1 MSDKKLLLKIK
12 NLMAEKGIN
21 QSDLAK
27 ELGITRGVVSGWF
40 RGVRNPK
47 RETIEKIANVLKVPL
62 AQLLI
67 DEEIDTSTVQ
77 PLNDITTMKLPILTT
92 VVCGKPDYCT
102 IDEQVIDDFAEVPK
116 NLFPDSD
123 FIVRCVGES
132 MLPEIPPQAY
142 CIIKKIDVPLNN
154 KNMLVKTENGYT
166 IKRIKVVD
174 GRIELHFLNPSGKK
188 ITPKEVKII
197 GKVVGT
203 YNIFVSFIISPLK
216 YVISSDYLSYNLY
229 FFRCYFLP

>member
-116 NLFPDSD
+116 KLFPDSD

-174 GRIELHFLNPSGKK
+174 GKIELHYLNPSGKK
-188 ITPKEVKII
+188 IIPKEIKII

-203 YNIFVSFIISPLK
+203 YNIF
-216 YVISSDYLSYNLY
+216 
-229 FFRCYFLP
+229 

>member
-1 MSDKKLLLKIK
+1 MNNLQTKLKHRLL
-12 NLMAEKGIN
+12 
-21 QSDLAK
+21 D
-27 ELGITRGVVSGWF
+27 LGITQKELADKMGVHKQVIANWLNGS
-40 RGVRNPK
+40 RNPK
-47 RETIEKIANVLKVPL
+47 RENIKKLCEILDLPL
-62 AQLLI
+62 SFFY
-67 DEEIDTSTVQ
+67 EEIDTSTIQ

-116 NLFPDSD
+116 KLFPDSD
-123 FIVRCVGES
+123 FIVRCIGES

-174 GRIELHFLNPSGKK
+174 GKIELHYLNPSGKK

-203 YNIFVSFIISPLK
+203 YNIF
-216 YVISSDYLSYNLY
+216 
-229 FFRCYFLP
+229 

>member
-1 MSDKKLLLKIK
+1 MTFGIKLKRLLEEK
-12 NLMAEKGIN
+12 NITQTKLAEMLDCRQSIISRWIKGI
-21 QSDLAK
+21 SA
-27 ELGITRGVVSGWF
+27 
-40 RGVRNPK
+40 NPK
-47 RETIEKIANVLKVPL
+47 KETIDKLANALNVPP
-62 AQLLI
+62 AYFV
-67 DEEIDTSTVQ
+67 EEIDTSTVQ

-116 NLFPDSD
+116 KLFPDSD
-123 FIVRCVGES
+123 FIVRCIGES

-174 GRIELHFLNPSGKK
+174 GKIELHFLNPAGKK

-203 YNIFVSFIISPLK
+203 YNIF
-216 YVISSDYLSYNLY
+216 
-229 FFRCYFLP
+229 

>member
-1 MSDKKLLLKIK
+1 MTFGKKLKRLLEERNITQTKLAEMLGCRQSIISRWIK
-12 NLMAEKGIN
+12 E
-21 QSDLAK
+21 
-27 ELGITRGVVSGWF
+27 VSA
-40 RGVRNPK
+40 NPK
-47 RETIEKIANVLKVPL
+47 KETIDKLANALNVSPTYF
-62 AQLLI
+62 I
-67 DEEIDTSTVQ
+67 EEIDTSTVQ
-77 PLNDITTMKLPILTT
+77 PLNDLTTMKLPILTT

-116 NLFPDSD
+116 KLFPDSD
-123 FIVRCVGES
+123 FIVRCIGES

-174 GRIELHFLNPSGKK
+174 GKIELHYLNPSGKK
-188 ITPKEVKII
+188 IIPKEVKII

-203 YNIFVSFIISPLK
+203 YNIF
-216 YVISSDYLSYNLY
+216 
-229 FFRCYFLP
+229 

>member
-12 NLMAEKGIN
+12 NLMAERNIN

-116 NLFPDSD
+116 KLFPDSD
-123 FIVRCVGES
+123 FIVRCIGES

-174 GRIELHFLNPSGKK
+174 GKIELHYLNPSGKK

-203 YNIFVSFIISPLK
+203 YNIF
-216 YVISSDYLSYNLY
+216 
-229 FFRCYFLP
+229 

>member
-1 MSDKKLLLKIK
+1 MTFGKKLKRLLEERNITQTK
-12 NLMAEKGIN
+12 LAEMLNCK
-21 QSDLAK
+21 QSIISRWVK
-27 ELGITRGVVSGWF
+27 EISA
-40 RGVRNPK
+40 NPK
-47 RETIEKIANVLKVPL
+47 KETIDKLANALNVPPSYF
-62 AQLLI
+62 I
-67 DEEIDTSTVQ
+67 EEIDTSTVQ

-102 IDEQVIDDFAEVPK
+102 IDEQIIDDFAEVPK
-116 NLFPDSD
+116 KLFPDSD

-132 MLPEIPPQAY
+132 MLPEISPQAY

-174 GRIELHFLNPSGKK
+174 GKIELHYLNPSGKK
-188 ITPKEVKII
+188 IIPKEIKII

-203 YNIFVSFIISPLK
+203 YNIF
-216 YVISSDYLSYNLY
+216 
-229 FFRCYFLP
+229 

>member
-1 MSDKKLLLKIK
+1 MNNLQTKLKHRLL
-12 NLMAEKGIN
+12 
-21 QSDLAK
+21 D
-27 ELGITRGVVSGWF
+27 LGITQKELADKMGVHKQVIANWLNGS
-40 RGVRNPK
+40 RNPK
-47 RETIEKIANVLKVPL
+47 RENIKKLCEILDLPL
-62 AQLLI
+62 SFFY
-67 DEEIDTSTVQ
+67 EEIDTSTVQ
-77 PLNDITTMKLPILTT
+77 PLNDKTTTKLPILTT

-116 NLFPDSD
+116 KLFPDSD

-166 IKRIKVVD
+166 IKRIKIVD
-174 GRIELHFLNPSGKK
+174 GKIELHYLNPSGKK

-203 YNIFVSFIISPLK
+203 YNIF
-216 YVISSDYLSYNLY
+216 
-229 FFRCYFLP
+229 

>member
-1 MSDKKLLLKIK
+1 MTFGKKLKRLLEERNITQTK
-12 NLMAEKGIN
+12 LAEMLNCKQSIISRWVKGI
-21 QSDLAK
+21 SA
-27 ELGITRGVVSGWF
+27 
-40 RGVRNPK
+40 NPK
-47 RETIEKIANVLKVPL
+47 KETIDKLANALNVPPTYF
-62 AQLLI
+62 I
-67 DEEIDTSTVQ
+67 EEIDTSTVQ
-77 PLNDITTMKLPILTT
+77 PLNDTTTMKLPILTT

-116 NLFPDSD
+116 KLFPDSD
-123 FIVRCVGES
+123 FIVRCIGES

-174 GRIELHFLNPSGKK
+174 GKIELHFLNPSGKK

-203 YNIFVSFIISPLK
+203 YNIF
-216 YVISSDYLSYNLY
+216 
-229 FFRCYFLP
+229 

>member
-1 MSDKKLLLKIK
+1 MQNKKLFLKIK
-12 NLMAEKGIN
+12 NLMIEKKIN

-47 RETIEKIANVLKVPL
+47 KETIERIANVLKVPL
-62 AQLLI
+62 SQLLI

-77 PLNDITTMKLPILTT
+77 PLNDLTTMKLPILTT

-116 NLFPDSD
+116 KLFPDSD
-123 FIVRCVGES
+123 FIVRCIGES
-132 MLPEIPPQAY
+132 MLPEISPQAY

-174 GRIELHFLNPSGKK
+174 GKIELHFLNPSGKK

-203 YNIFVSFIISPLK
+203 YNIF
-216 YVISSDYLSYNLY
+216 
-229 FFRCYFLP
+229 

>member
-1 MSDKKLLLKIK
+1 MNNLQTKLKHRLL
-12 NLMAEKGIN
+12 
-21 QSDLAK
+21 D
-27 ELGITRGVVSGWF
+27 LGITQKDLADKMGVHKQVIANWLNGS
-40 RGVRNPK
+40 RNPK
-47 RETIEKIANVLKVPL
+47 RENIKKLC
-62 AQLLI
+62 
-67 DEEIDTSTVQ
+67 EILDLPMSFFYEDVDTSTVQ
-77 PLNDITTMKLPILTT
+77 PFNDKTTTKLPILTT

-116 NLFPDSD
+116 KLFPDSD

-174 GRIELHFLNPSGKK
+174 GKIELHFLNPSGKK
-188 ITPKEVKII
+188 IIPKEIKII

-203 YNIFVSFIISPLK
+203 YNIF
-216 YVISSDYLSYNLY
+216 
-229 FFRCYFLP
+229 

>member
-67 DEEIDTSTVQ
+67 DEEIDTSTIQ

-116 NLFPDSD
+116 KLFPDSD
-123 FIVRCVGES
+123 FIVRCIGES

-174 GRIELHFLNPSGKK
+174 GKIELHYLNPSGKR

-203 YNIFVSFIISPLK
+203 YNIF
-216 YVISSDYLSYNLY
+216 
-229 FFRCYFLP
+229 

>member
-1 MSDKKLLLKIK
+1 MKLLLKIK

-116 NLFPDSD
+116 KLFPDSD
-123 FIVRCVGES
+123 FIVRCIGES

-174 GRIELHFLNPSGKK
+174 GKIELHYLNPSGKK
-188 ITPKEVKII
+188 IIPKEIKII

-203 YNIFVSFIISPLK
+203 YNIF
-216 YVISSDYLSYNLY
+216 
-229 FFRCYFLP
+229 

>member
-1 MSDKKLLLKIK
+1 MTFGIKLKRLLEERNITQTK
-12 NLMAEKGIN
+12 LAEMLNCRQSIISRWIKGI
-21 QSDLAK
+21 SD
-27 ELGITRGVVSGWF
+27 
-40 RGVRNPK
+40 NPK
-47 RETIEKIANVLKVPL
+47 KETIDKLANALNVPPSYF
-62 AQLLI
+62 I
-67 DEEIDTSTVQ
+67 EEIDTSTVQ

-92 VVCGKPDYCT
+92 VVCGNPDYCT

-116 NLFPDSD
+116 KLFPDSD
-123 FIVRCVGES
+123 FIVRCIGES

-174 GRIELHFLNPSGKK
+174 GKIELHYLNPSGKK
-188 ITPKEVKII
+188 ITPKEIKII

-203 YNIFVSFIISPLK
+203 YNIF
-216 YVISSDYLSYNLY
+216 
-229 FFRCYFLP
+229 

>member
-1 MSDKKLLLKIK
+1 MTFGKKLKRLLEERNITQTK
-12 NLMAEKGIN
+12 LAEMLNCK
-21 QSDLAK
+21 QSIISRWVK
-27 ELGITRGVVSGWF
+27 EISA
-40 RGVRNPK
+40 NPK
-47 RETIEKIANVLKVPL
+47 KETIDKLANALNVPPSYF
-62 AQLLI
+62 I
-67 DEEIDTSTVQ
+67 EEIDTSTVQ

-102 IDEQVIDDFAEVPK
+102 IDEQVIDDFVEVPK

-123 FIVRCVGES
+123 FIVRCIGDS
-132 MLPEIPPQAY
+132 MLPEIPPQTY

-174 GRIELHFLNPSGKK
+174 GKIELHYLNPSGKK
-188 ITPKEVKII
+188 IIPKEVKII

-203 YNIFVSFIISPLK
+203 YNIF
-216 YVISSDYLSYNLY
+216 
-229 FFRCYFLP
+229 

>member
-12 NLMAEKGIN
+12 NLMAERNIN

-77 PLNDITTMKLPILTT
+77 PLNDKTTTKLPILTT

-116 NLFPDSD
+116 KLFPDSD

-174 GRIELHFLNPSGKK
+174 GKIELHYLNPSGKK

-203 YNIFVSFIISPLK
+203 YNIF
-216 YVISSDYLSYNLY
+216 
-229 FFRCYFLP
+229 

>member
-116 NLFPDSD
+116 KLFPDSD
-123 FIVRCVGES
+123 FIVRCIGES

-166 IKRIKVVD
+166 IKRIKIVD
-174 GRIELHFLNPSGKK
+174 GKIELHYLNPSGKK

-203 YNIFVSFIISPLK
+203 YNIF
-216 YVISSDYLSYNLY
+216 
-229 FFRCYFLP
+229 

>member
-1 MSDKKLLLKIK
+1 MTFGIKLKRLLEEK
-12 NLMAEKGIN
+12 NITQTKLAEMLDCRQSIISRWIKGI
-21 QSDLAK
+21 SA
-27 ELGITRGVVSGWF
+27 
-40 RGVRNPK
+40 NPK
-47 RETIEKIANVLKVPL
+47 KETIDKLANALNVPPTYF
-62 AQLLI
+62 I
-67 DEEIDTSTVQ
+67 EEIDTSTVQ

-116 NLFPDSD
+116 KLFPDSD
-123 FIVRCVGES
+123 FIVRCIGES
-132 MLPEIPPQAY
+132 MLPEISPQAY

-174 GRIELHFLNPSGKK
+174 GKIELHFLNPSGKK

-203 YNIFVSFIISPLK
+203 YNIF
-216 YVISSDYLSYNLY
+216 
-229 FFRCYFLP
+229 

>member
-12 NLMAEKGIN
+12 NLMTERNIN

-92 VVCGKPDYCT
+92 VVCGKPDFCT

-116 NLFPDSD
+116 KLFPDSD
-123 FIVRCVGES
+123 FIVRCIGES

-174 GRIELHFLNPSGKK
+174 GKIELHYLNPSGKK

-203 YNIFVSFIISPLK
+203 YNIF
-216 YVISSDYLSYNLY
+216 
-229 FFRCYFLP
+229 

>member
-92 VVCGKPDYCT
+92 VICGKPDYCT

-116 NLFPDSD
+116 KLFPDSD
-123 FIVRCVGES
+123 FIVRCIGES

-174 GRIELHFLNPSGKK
+174 GKIELHFLNPSEKK

-203 YNIFVSFIISPLK
+203 YNIF
-216 YVISSDYLSYNLY
+216 
-229 FFRCYFLP
+229 

>member
-1 MSDKKLLLKIK
+1 MQNKKLFLKIK
-12 NLMAEKGIN
+12 NLMIEKKIN

-27 ELGITRGVVSGWF
+27 ELGITRSVVSGWF

-47 RETIEKIANVLKVPL
+47 KETIERIANVLKVPL
-62 AQLLI
+62 SQLLI

-77 PLNDITTMKLPILTT
+77 PFNDKTTTKLPILTT

-116 NLFPDSD
+116 KLFPDSD
-123 FIVRCVGES
+123 FIVRCIGES

-154 KNMLVKTENGYT
+154 KNMVVKTENGYT

-174 GRIELHFLNPSGKK
+174 GKIELHFLNPSGKK
-188 ITPKEVKII
+188 IIPKEVKII

-203 YNIFVSFIISPLK
+203 YNIF
-216 YVISSDYLSYNLY
+216 
-229 FFRCYFLP
+229 

>member
-1 MSDKKLLLKIK
+1 MNNLQTKLKHRLL
-12 NLMAEKGIN
+12 
-21 QSDLAK
+21 D
-27 ELGITRGVVSGWF
+27 LGITQKELADKMGVHKQVIANWLNGS
-40 RGVRNPK
+40 RNPK
-47 RETIEKIANVLKVPL
+47 RENIKKLCEILDLPL
-62 AQLLI
+62 SFFY
-67 DEEIDTSTVQ
+67 EEIDTSTVQ

-116 NLFPDSD
+116 KLFPDSD
-123 FIVRCVGES
+123 FIVRCIGES

-174 GRIELHFLNPSGKK
+174 GKIELHYLNPSGKK
-188 ITPKEVKII
+188 IIPKEVKII

-203 YNIFVSFIISPLK
+203 YNIV
-216 YVISSDYLSYNLY
+216 
-229 FFRCYFLP
+229 

>member
-1 MSDKKLLLKIK
+1 MTFGIKLKRLLEEK
-12 NLMAEKGIN
+12 NITQTKLAEMLNCRQSIISRWIKGI
-21 QSDLAK
+21 SA
-27 ELGITRGVVSGWF
+27 
-40 RGVRNPK
+40 NPK
-47 RETIEKIANVLKVPL
+47 KETIDKLANALNVSPTYFL
-62 AQLLI
+62 
-67 DEEIDTSTVQ
+67 EEIDTSTVL

-116 NLFPDSD
+116 KLFPDSD
-123 FIVRCVGES
+123 FIVRCIGES

-174 GRIELHFLNPSGKK
+174 GKIELHYLNPSGKK

-203 YNIFVSFIISPLK
+203 YNIF
-216 YVISSDYLSYNLY
+216 
-229 FFRCYFLP
+229 

>member
-1 MSDKKLLLKIK
+1 MSDKKLLLRIK
-12 NLMAEKGIN
+12 KLMEEKNIN

-27 ELGITRGVVSGWF
+27 ELDITRGVVSGWF

-47 RETIEKIANVLKVPL
+47 KETIERIAKVLKVPVS
-62 AQLLI
+62 QLLF
-67 DEEIDTSTVQ
+67 DEEIDTSTIT
-77 PLNDITTMKLPILTT
+77 PLTPTTTIKLPILTT

-116 NLFPDSD
+116 KMFPDSD

-174 GRIELHFLNPSGKK
+174 GKIELHYLNPSGKK

-203 YNIFVSFIISPLK
+203 YNIF
-216 YVISSDYLSYNLY
+216 
-229 FFRCYFLP
+229 

>member
-1 MSDKKLLLKIK
+1 MTFGKKLKRLLEERNITQTK
-12 NLMAEKGIN
+12 LAEMLNCK
-21 QSDLAK
+21 QSIISRWVK
-27 ELGITRGVVSGWF
+27 EISA
-40 RGVRNPK
+40 NPK
-47 RETIEKIANVLKVPL
+47 KETIDKLANALNVPPSYF
-62 AQLLI
+62 I
-67 DEEIDTSTVQ
+67 EEIDTSTVQ

-102 IDEQVIDDFAEVPK
+102 IDEQVIDDFVEVPK

-123 FIVRCVGES
+123 FIVRCIGES
-132 MLPEIPPQAY
+132 MLPEIPPQTY

-174 GRIELHFLNPSGKK
+174 GKIELHYLNPSGKK
-188 ITPKEVKII
+188 IIPKEVKII

-203 YNIFVSFIISPLK
+203 YNLF
-216 YVISSDYLSYNLY
+216 
-229 FFRCYFLP
+229 

>member
-1 MSDKKLLLKIK
+1 MTFGIKLKRLLEERNITQTK
-12 NLMAEKGIN
+12 LAEILNCRQSIISRWIKGI
-21 QSDLAK
+21 SA
-27 ELGITRGVVSGWF
+27 
-40 RGVRNPK
+40 NPK
-47 RETIEKIANVLKVPL
+47 KETIDKLANALNVPPSYF
-62 AQLLI
+62 I
-67 DEEIDTSTVQ
+67 EEIDTSTVQ

-116 NLFPDSD
+116 KLFPDSD
-123 FIVRCVGES
+123 FIVRCIGES

-174 GRIELHFLNPSGKK
+174 GKIELHFLNPSEKK

-203 YNIFVSFIISPLK
+203 YNIF
-216 YVISSDYLSYNLY
+216 
-229 FFRCYFLP
+229 